1 MRTSC
6 TDRMPTLDSSKTS
19 ESKTVFIYFA
29 EKYYSKSLNLLLT
42 NHHLVSNQAAKTRQV
57 KKVSLV
63 MICLQW
69 EELQPE
75 QENQLS
81 LIEKILPTTY
91 QLSLLK
97 LY

>member
-1 MRTSC
+1 
-6 TDRMPTLDSSKTS
+6 MPTLDSSKTS

-29 EKYYSKSLNLLLT
+29 EKFYIRSLNLLLR
-42 NHHLVSNQAAKTRQV
+42 NHHLVSNLTAKTRQV

-63 MICLQW
+63 KICLQW